1 MSGKKSHCDDCA
13 HLDAWLDYVYDGE
26 MCWQY
31 ECTVSEDGRCRPA
44 TCNRFKHK
52 CNWFKPKKV
61 EQ

>member
-1 MSGKKSHCDDCA
+1 MSGKKSHCDDCVY
-13 HLDAWLDYVYDGE
+13 LDAWLDYVYDGE

-44 TCNRFKHK
+44 TCKRFKR
-52 CNWFKPKKV
+52 KKV